1 MGVEVTNSNYISI
14 LIYRII
20 IIWNW
25 TTFLRPQLCLKWM
38 MWLRHL
44 FMNDIWSV
52 HIIYL
57 SFSSHEVC
65 ILSSNIKASNNMKLL
80 MRCSCEICVF
90 LYVYSSTFM
99 LSFQSL
105 YYCKELK
112 CSYYEWSWNEIAL
125 FRFKSNMNV
134 NNISNVLI
142 S

>member
-1 MGVEVTNSNYISI
+1 MGVEVTNSNY
-14 LIYRII
+14 IYRII

-90 LYVYSSTFM
+90 LYVYSITFM
-99 LSFQSL
+99 LS
-105 YYCKELK
+105 YYCKKWK

-125 FRFKSNMNV
+125 FRFKLNMNV
-134 NNISNVLI
+134 NNIPDILI